1 MRSARTTERSSSRAG
16 SMTTGTWL
24 TPRSLRRMVTR
35 GGTIAF
41 YTYSVNAPAA
51 LAYTALSATS
61 PAMSAMLVGRW

>member
-1 MRSARTTERSSSRAG
+1 
-16 SMTTGTWL
+16 MTTGTWL
-24 TPRSLRRMVTR
+24 TPRSIRRMVTR

-51 LAYTALSATS
+51 LAYTALSATR